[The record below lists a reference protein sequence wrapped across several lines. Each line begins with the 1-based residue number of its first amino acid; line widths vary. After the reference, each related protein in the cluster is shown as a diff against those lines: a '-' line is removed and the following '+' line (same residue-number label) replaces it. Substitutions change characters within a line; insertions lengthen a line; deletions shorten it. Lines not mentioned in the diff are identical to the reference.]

1 MKKAIQFGAGNIG
14 RGFIGYLLHK
24 SGYHVTFVDINEE
37 ILNAINKEKKYK
49 IFIKDNNC
57 YEEDVDNIDAIN
69 TLDENL
75 KEYISQAEIIT
86 TAVGPTVLS
95 KIAGSILKG
104 IVFKKENNINTF
116 LNIIACENM
125 IGATDSLKEEILKLA
140 DDETKEYIE
149 KFVSFPNSSVD
160 RIVPPIKNSNI
171 LDVTVEEFFE
181 WNVEKSRFKSE
192 IPNIE
197 GMNLVE
203 NLQAFLER
211 KLFTLNTGHAITAYL
226 GNVKGYKT
234 IDESI
239 LDEKVQQI
247 VRNAMK
253 ESGKAVCE
261 KYKLDF
267 DEHLKYIEKI
277 INRFKNKYLQDDLVR
292 VGREPLRKLSDKDRL
307 VKPIN
312 TAISYNIDVDNLLI
326 GVSAALHYFDKNDTQ
341 SVELQNYIKELG
353 LEETIKKV
361 TNITDKNIIDK
372 IIQNYNN
379 IENI

>member
-1 MKKAIQFGAGNIG
+1 MFK
-14 RGFIGYLLHK
+14 L
-24 SGYHVTFVDINEE
+24 
-37 ILNAINKEKKYK
+37 YK
-49 IFIKDNNC
+49 
-57 YEEDVDNIDAIN
+57 
-69 TLDENL
+69 L
-75 KEYISQAEIIT
+75 
-86 TAVGPTVLS
+86 
-95 KIAGSILKG
+95 
-104 IVFKKENNINTF
+104 
-116 LNIIACENM
+116 
-125 IGATDSLKEEILKLA
+125 
-140 DDETKEYIE
+140 
-149 KFVSFPNSSVD
+149 
-160 RIVPPIKNSNI
+160 
-171 LDVTVEEFFE
+171 
-181 WNVEKSRFKSE
+181 
-192 IPNIE
+192 
-197 GMNLVE
+197 E